1 MSSITS
7 MLLISSSQSENQYE
21 TVHLQIQRDGGEE
34 TRVEGDATTTSAAQ
48 ERDEPAPGVGDIT
61 TTTAPHKTSGEGP
74 NTAPPPPPP
83 RCKDTCTDPIYTEAV
98 TVSSSKTAA
107 PPPATDMVVY
117 DDIQGFQNQDVHYTC
132 STWLIITTILV
143 IAFYFRVSTMQ

>member
-1 MSSITS
+1 
-7 MLLISSSQSENQYE
+7 MLFVPQVSLQLSQSENQYE
-21 TVHLQIQRDGGEE
+21 TIQQRIQSDGGGGTLLEA
-34 TRVEGDATTTSAAQ
+34 GATITSTAL
-48 ERDEPAPGVGDIT
+48 ELAPIT
-61 TTTAPHKTSGEGP
+61 DPPTTSGEGP

-98 TVSSSKTAA
+98 VLSSSKTAA

-117 DDIQGFQNQDVHYTC
+117 DDIQGFQNKDVHY
-132 STWLIITTILV
+132 SIWLIITTFLV